1 MSDHH
6 VSVTVQAPIHQ
17 VYTLFSHFHDL
28 PKYMSIV
35 EEVTYYDE
43 QRSHWVAGSQEWDA
57 VNEGWIADEQIG
69 WRSTRGLHNRGMVK
83 FTPLSA
89 KQTAVDVYLSYTP
102 PTGMLGAVAE
112 HLGFDNHLHAVLQ
125 QEMKHFAAMVEA
137 TPQGA
142 LDPMRSHYLFHQQSA
157 LTKGTTTTRQRAAM
171 SQDPMMSKEAL
182 QARETRIRYEKE
194 QAAQAR
200 RAREALLQR
209 QQQLMQQAA
218 HEQQEALR
226 QQAERDRLAARE
238 RAQTAEPGPAR
249 VPHPIYDTIGGRN
262 AAMERTAIGDQD
274 ARSERFPRHSED
286 PMMSRAPGMHIRK
299 TGPAFESPWR
309 ATTRGQ
315 ISESEQDAMLAQQLE
330 QDHQTQQQATQ
341 E

>member
-17 VYTLFSHFHDL
+17 VYVLFSHFHDF
-28 PKYMSIV
+28 PKYMSFV

-57 VNEGWIADEQIG
+57 VNEGWIVDEQIG
-69 WRSTRGLHNRGMVK
+69 WRSTRGLRNRGMVK
-83 FTPLSA
+83 FTPLTA

-112 HLGFDNHLHAVLQ
+112 HLGFDNHLHEVLQ
-125 QEMKHFAAMVEA
+125 QELKRFAAMVEA

-142 LDPMRSHYLFHQQSA
+142 LDPMLSHYLFHRQSA
-157 LTKGTTTTRQRAAM
+157 VTKGATTARQRAAM

-182 QARETRIRYEKE
+182 QERETRIRHAKE
-194 QAAQAR
+194 QTAQVK

-209 QQQLMQQAA
+209 QQQLMQQIAQ
-218 HEQQEALR
+218 EQQEALR

-238 RAQTAEPGPAR
+238 RAQTLKIGPER
-249 VPHPIYDTIGGRN
+249 VLHPIYDTIGGRN

-286 PMMSRAPGMHIRK
+286 PMISRAPGMHARK

-309 ATTRGQ
+309 ATTHGQ
-315 ISESEQDAMLAQQLE
+315 ISESEQEALLAQQLE
-330 QDHQTQQQATQ
+330 HDRQTQQQTTQ